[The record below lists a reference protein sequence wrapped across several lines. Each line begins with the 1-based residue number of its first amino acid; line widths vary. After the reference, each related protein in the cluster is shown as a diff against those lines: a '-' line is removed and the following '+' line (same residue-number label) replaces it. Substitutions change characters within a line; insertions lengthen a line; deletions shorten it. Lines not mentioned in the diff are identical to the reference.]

1 MLNKL
6 YQIASF
12 LWRNTFLKYYRNLK
26 AQRENHYWEEHIRH
40 YGRENP
46 DKTFYVIRR
55 RDAYC
60 GLFSLYITTLVRIDE
75 ALKKGFIPIVDM
87 QNSFNLYL
95 DEEKIGKENSWEY
108 YFEQPMNYSLND
120 IIKSKNIVIGD
131 GSVPKMFPYLDV
143 NFLYGKEGNIEYWRK
158 LAQKY
163 IRVNREIQAYV
174 DEQYDKFFSKKD
186 KVLGIRCRGTDYI
199 REKPKNHPRQPE
211 IEDILREAK
220 RIIKEYQ
227 CSKIFLM
234 TEDNSYYQACKNEF
248 GNMLTVF
255 KNKFAVYESG
265 CIGKAMYEQAE
276 NKCTLGMDYLV
287 ETMLLGKCACLCAG
301 CVSSTVGVLLMAN
314 KYEYMYLFDLGIY
327 S

>member
-1 MLNKL
+1 MLHKIYL
-6 YQIASF
+6 IASF
-12 LWRNTFLKYYRNLK
+12 IWRNTFLKFYRDLK
-26 AQRENHYWEEHIRH
+26 VQRENKYWGEYVKHC
-40 YGRENP
+40 GKENLE
-46 DKTFYVIRR
+46 KTFYVIRR

-75 ALKKGFIPIVDM
+75 ALKKGFIPVVDM

-108 YFEQPMNYSLND
+108 FFEQPMKYSLKD
-120 IIKSKNIVIGD
+120 IAKSKNIIIGD

-143 NFLYGKEGNIEYWRK
+143 NFLYGKEGNIEYWRT

-163 IRVNREIQAYV
+163 IRVNHEIQEYV
-174 DEQYDKFFSKKD
+174 DELYDRLFSEND
-186 KVLGIRCRGTDYI
+186 KILGIRCRGTDYI
-199 REKPKNHPRQPE
+199 CEKPKNHPIQPE

-234 TEDNSYYQACKNEF
+234 TEDNSYYQACKKEF
-248 GNMLTVF
+248 GEMLIVY
-255 KNKFAVYESG
+255 NDKFTAYTSG
-265 CIGKAMYEQAE
+265 SIGKTMYEQTS
-276 NKCTLGMDYLV
+276 NKRALGVDYLV
-287 ETMLLGKCACLCAG
+287 ETMLLGRCACLCAG

-314 KYEYMYLFDLGIY
+314 KFEYIYLFDLGIY
-327 S
+327 